1 MADQDFINPRFT
13 YAVVGATTNTEKYGY
28 TVLKDLARAHFHVVG
43 VNPKYHEIDGIAV
56 YPTLADVPGNVDVAV
71 LVVPPEVGLSIL
83 PQVEEKGI
91 TRVWF
96 QPGAESDA
104 LLAASESAGITT
116 NSKGSCIMTVR
127 RTLLA

>member
-1 MADQDFINPRFT
+1 MADQDFINPHFS

-28 TVLKDLARAHFHVVG
+28 TVLKDLARANFHVVG

-56 YPTLADVPGNVDVAV
+56 YPTLADVPGKIDVV
-71 LVVPPEVGLSIL
+71 VFVVPPEVGLSLL

-91 TRVWF
+91 SAAWF

-104 LLAASESAGITT
+104 LFAACASAEIST
-116 NSKGSCIMTVR
+116 NTKGSCIMTVR
-127 RTLLA
+127 RTLLT